1 MILQVPTLAESSLSG
16 IPEDARILLN
26 KQAVVVLVEKL
37 PHVAPQFA
45 NLNNM
50 VVVGR
55 WGGARTSGDGCAQ
68 HQSSIDAAD
77 APACTGV

>member
-45 NLNNM
+45 NLNNT
-50 VVVGR
+50 VVLCR
-55 WGGARTSGDGCAQ
+55 RGGA
-68 HQSSIDAAD
+68 
-77 APACTGV
+77 